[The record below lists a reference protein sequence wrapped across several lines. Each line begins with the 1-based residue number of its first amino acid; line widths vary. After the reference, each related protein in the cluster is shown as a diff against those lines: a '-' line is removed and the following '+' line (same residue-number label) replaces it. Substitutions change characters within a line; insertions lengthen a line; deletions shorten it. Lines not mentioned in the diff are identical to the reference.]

1 MVGRCIHA
9 RVRLC
14 YTRRNQHPKIQE
26 RSITSHATRLFQPL
40 PEKVLEVPFLLSL
53 YIPLLTKQQ
62 MKSSSSS
69 SDVVLI
75 SVFHLL
81 TDRASDGIY
90 ISHQHLET
98 QISPM
103 LHVPCFLEMIRT
115 ATVHHIGSHAE
126 GWRGVPS
133 AADLF

>member
-1 MVGRCIHA
+1 
-9 RVRLC
+9 
-14 YTRRNQHPKIQE
+14 
-26 RSITSHATRLFQPL
+26 
-40 PEKVLEVPFLLSL
+40 
-53 YIPLLTKQQ
+53 

-81 TDRASDGIY
+81 TDRAADGIY

-98 QISPM
+98 QISLM
-103 LHVPCFLEMIRT
+103 LHVFLEVICT

-133 AADLF
+133 AADLFESGVVVIMSQVWRQTDLGLLLDAVGCINGEILKRRTNVSNTS